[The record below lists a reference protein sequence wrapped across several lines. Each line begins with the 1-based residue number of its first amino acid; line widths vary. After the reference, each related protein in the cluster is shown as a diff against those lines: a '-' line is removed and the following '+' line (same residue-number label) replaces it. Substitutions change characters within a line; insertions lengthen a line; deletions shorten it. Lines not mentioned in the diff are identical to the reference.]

1 MHLVIGGCVLQASCC
16 DYIIIIIISF
26 VSAFGRAVVVPV
38 LFGGVAFGPL
48 WAGLVGAAAVPVAR
62 SSAPPPSRTRPC

>member
-16 DYIIIIIISF
+16 DYIIISF